1 MSKYVI
7 RNVNGFHLK
16 SLVSSGSLSDKK
28 EDEVNA
34 FRNRLRIKANGERMP
49 LPCAT
54 FNEMPIIREIKSI
67 ILKNVEASRWKE
79 PTPIQMQAIPV
90 LLQGRDL
97 LAAAPTGSG
106 KTAAFAIPALSRL
119 AKQTPNQNGLRILLL
134 APTKELADQIHREIV
149 RLSEGRKFRICV
161 LKKKIMKI
169 ALQQNGQQIFQKY
182 EMLIATPLRLMT
194 LIRAEAVDLSRVEL
208 VVLDEADRLLDN
220 STGRDDRDPEAEQV
234 AQNNDNSDYDKEDD
248 DNDEEEGQL
257 DETAFELQQDEVLLG
272 KRVRSAFLN
281 QVDEILAQCSLAT
294 LQRALFSATLGPLV
308 KELAGSFLHDP
319 VEVSIGLE
327 NAAATTI
334 KQRLVFVGREDGK
347 LLAIR
352 QLIQEGLRPPV
363 LLFLQSIDRAKDLFK
378 ELIYDG
384 INVDVMHAM
393 RSAHQREEIM
403 KRFRRGDI
411 WILICTDLMARGIDF
426 QGVQMVIN
434 YDLPQTAV
442 SYIHRIGRT
451 GRAGREGEAVTFFTE
466 QDLPRIRPIA
476 NVVRL
481 SGCEVPEWMLQ
492 IKPVSLMISI
502 HFISK

>member
-1 MSKYVI
+1 
-7 RNVNGFHLK
+7 
-16 SLVSSGSLSDKK
+16 
-28 EDEVNA
+28 
-34 FRNRLRIKANGERMP
+34 
-49 LPCAT
+49 
-54 FNEMPIIREIKSI
+54 
-67 ILKNVEASRWKE
+67 
-79 PTPIQMQAIPV
+79 
-90 LLQGRDL
+90 
-97 LAAAPTGSG
+97 
-106 KTAAFAIPALSRL
+106 
-119 AKQTPNQNGLRILLL
+119 
-134 APTKELADQIHREIV
+134 
-149 RLSEGRKFRICV
+149 
-161 LKKKIMKI
+161 
-169 ALQQNGQQIFQKY
+169 
-182 EMLIATPLRLMT
+182 
-194 LIRAEAVDLSRVEL
+194 LIRAEAIDLSRVEL

-220 STGRDDRDPEAEQV
+220 STGRHDRDTEEEHLM
-234 AQNNDNSDYDKEDD
+234 QNIDND
-248 DNDEEEGQL
+248 DNDEDDNDEDGEQL
-257 DETAFELQQDEVLLG
+257 DETAFELQQDDVLLG

-294 LQRALFSATLGPLV
+294 LQRALFSATLGPFV
-308 KELAGSFLHDP
+308 KELASSFLHDP
-319 VEVSIGLE
+319 IEVSIGLE

-393 RSAHQREEIM
+393 RSAHQREEVM

-411 WILICTDLMARGIDF
+411 WILICTDLMARGIEF

-481 SGCEVPEWMLQ
+481 SGCEVPEWMLHMKPMSTKNKRKLRKSAPLRRRISNE
-492 IKPVSLMISI
+492 IKDQVPSTVTNTDSNNDGDEEEQQPKKKQRK
-502 HFISK
+502 HKA